1 LDLVGLEDSAFDL
14 FQKYSGGM
22 KRKLSLARALLPDP
36 PVLLLDEPT
45 TGLDAISSRHIRE
58 FVKTALSRMQGK
70 TVLYTTH
77 HVEDAAQICDRVGIL
92 NNGQLIACDTPEAI
106 TSMIK
111 KDERVCIVVE
121 NITENQ
127 IKTLQAMAGVVSLTL
142 ENGDARPG
150 QKQLGLELESVDSLP
165 VIFDFLFKEK
175 IRLVNFRREEP
186 TLEDAFIEL
195 TKKGVKK

>member
-1 LDLVGLEDSAFDL
+1 
-14 FQKYSGGM
+14 
-22 KRKLSLARALLPDP
+22 
-36 PVLLLDEPT
+36 
-45 TGLDAISSRHIRE
+45 
-58 FVKTALSRMQGK
+58 MQGK

-92 NNGQLIACDTPEAI
+92 SSGQLIACDTPEAI

-195 TKKGVKK
+195 IKKGVKK